1 MSFSID
7 QAFVQQFKS
16 NLYMLAQQKGSKLRK
31 ICREE
36 PVTGEYA
43 WVERIGSVEAVE
55 VTSRHADTP
64 ILSTPHTKRRID
76 MRDFIWADL
85 IDDLDKVKM
94 LIDPTSPYVQT
105 ATYALGRKMDIEIL
119 RAIFGS
125 AYNKAGT
132 ATNSYDS
139 GECRLIEVDA
149 ATAVTA
155 GAHLEASA
163 KTEAVMTID
172 TIRLAKYLLD
182 SADIDP
188 DRKRYFICSPAA
200 IWQLLIQT
208 EIASSDYNTI
218 KALASGQI
226 GSYMGFDFVTTTLIN
241 SLGGTEYG
249 PAYNVDGDAT
259 ADSTISHFAA
269 VADGAVCLGV
279 ASDIKAS
286 IDKRPDK
293 NNAMQVFA
301 SMSGGAVRIEGPA
314 CVLGGYAT
322 DAAGTP

>member
-85 IDDLDKVKM
+85 IDELDKVKM

-105 ATYALGRKMDIEIL
+105 ATYALGRKMDMEIL

-139 GECRLIEVDA
+139 GECRCIGADGTLD
-149 ATAVTA
+149 TA
-155 GAHLEASA
+155 GQQLAASTQTA
-163 KTEAVMTID
+163 ANIELIMLCKWLMD
-172 TIRLAKYLLD
+172 T
-182 SADIDP
+182 ADIDP
-188 DRKRYFICSPAA
+188 ERKRYIICHPSM
-200 IWQLLIQT
+200 IRQLLIQT
-208 EIASSDYNTI
+208 EVASQDYNTV
-218 KALASGQI
+218 KALSQGQI
-226 GSYMGFDFVTTTLIN
+226 NSYLGFEFITTTLIN
-241 SLGGTEYG
+241 TVGGTTYG
-249 PAYNVDGDAT
+249 AAYNC
-259 ADSTISHFAA
+259 DSGTDTDEIHFAA
-269 VADGAVCLGV
+269 VAEGAICLGV
-279 ASDIKAS
+279 GSDIKAS

-314 CVLGGYAT
+314 CVLGAHDLDSAG
-322 DAAGTP
+322 AA